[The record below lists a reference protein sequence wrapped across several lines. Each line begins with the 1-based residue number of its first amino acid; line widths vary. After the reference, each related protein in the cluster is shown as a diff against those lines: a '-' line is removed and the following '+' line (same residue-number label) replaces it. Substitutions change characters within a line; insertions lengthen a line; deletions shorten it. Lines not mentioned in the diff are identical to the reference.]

1 MSQYSTGLK
10 AFIAS
15 ETIARFSTVK
25 LTASTGDYVS
35 VAGSNEA
42 NIGFA
47 DEAVASGEYVTVKL
61 KSQGQTFKALAG
73 GDFAAGASLYNVAA
87 GYVDDVSGG
96 TQRYVALEAA
106 TALGDVV
113 EVLPVAAY

>member
-1 MSQYSTGLK
+1 MSQYNTGLK

-15 ETIARFSTVK
+15 EAITRFYAVK
-25 LTASTGDYVS
+25 LASASGTEIA

-47 DEAVASGEYVTVKL
+47 DDTVASGEYVTVKL
-61 KSQGQTFKALAG
+61 KSQGQTFKAMAG
-73 GDFAAGASLYNVAA
+73 GGFAAGAALYNMAS
-87 GYVDDVSGG
+87 GKVDDTSGG

-106 TALGDVV
+106 TADGDII
-113 EVLPVAAY
+113 EVLPIAAY